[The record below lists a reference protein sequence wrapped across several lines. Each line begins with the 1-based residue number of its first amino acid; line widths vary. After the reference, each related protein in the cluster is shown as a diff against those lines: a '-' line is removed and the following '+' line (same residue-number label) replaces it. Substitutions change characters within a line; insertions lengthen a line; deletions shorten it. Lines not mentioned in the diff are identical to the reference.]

1 MSGINLKKL
10 RFDHNLSQEELG
22 SMLGVT
28 KQHIGRME
36 SGKANITQAH
46 QKRLLEL
53 YPELQNNI
61 CQEENTI
68 PGDYYPDVFA
78 SCGSG
83 CCVLSETKEPV
94 LIPKKCFKKPFSKV
108 KKYSVIVARGNS
120 MEPTIY
126 DNDRLIVEHIEPGEQ
141 IKDNAIYVFG
151 YGSEIYVK
159 RLIKNIDELII
170 KSDNIDPVYKTK
182 FIQKEEMNN
191 IVIIGEIV
199 GLMRDFR

>member
-1 MSGINLKKL
+1 MFDTLKNLTNESLTDRRMMIAFGLKSPSVIVYKRNNNVFVNDEEIKKIEQS
-10 RFDHNLSQEELG
+10 FDI
-22 SMLGVT
+22 VFP
-28 KQHIGRME
+28 K
-36 SGKANITQAH
+36 KF
-46 QKRLLEL
+46 LET
-53 YPELQNNI
+53 PDDS
-61 CQEENTI
+61 I

-126 DNDRLIVEHIEPGEQ
+126 DTDRLIVEHMEPGEQ
-141 IKDNAIYVFG
+141 IKDNSIYVFG
-151 YGSEIYVK
+151 YGAEIYVK

-170 KSDNIDPVYKTK
+170 KSDNIDPIYKTK
-182 FIQKEEMNN
+182 FIQKEDMNN
-191 IVIIGEIV
+191 VVVIGEIV
-199 GLMRDFR
+199 GLIREF